1 MNALDLS
8 FTGASLAKADGS
20 GQVPLT
26 ATVDA
31 AAQTVT
37 FTAPNTLAPG
47 QYKLTTDYKG
57 VINTQANGLF
67 APDYPDQATG
77 EPRRGPSTQ
86 FAAPDARR
94 FVPSFD
100 EPSSKATFTLTA
112 TVPAA
117 PSSED

>member
-1 MNALDLS
+1 MRISDWSSDVCSSDLAKALTFTGRVAIDLDLFEASTVITMNALDLS

-37 FTAPNTLAPG
+37 FTAPHTLAPG

-57 VINTQANGLF
+57 VINKIGKQSGRERVG
-67 APDYPDQATG
+67 Q
-77 EPRRGPSTQ
+77 S
-86 FAAPDARR
+86 
-94 FVPSFD
+94 V
-100 EPSSKATFTLTA
+100 
-112 TVPAA
+112 
-117 PSSED
+117 

>member
-1 MNALDLS
+1 MRISDWSSDVCSSDLIDLDLFEASTVITMNALDLS

-57 VINTQANGLF
+57 VINTQANGMF
-67 APDYPDQATG
+67 AQIGRASCRERVGQY
-77 EPRRGPSTQ
+77 
-86 FAAPDARR
+86 
-94 FVPSFD
+94 V
-100 EPSSKATFTLTA
+100 
-112 TVPAA
+112 
-117 PSSED
+117 